1 MTIVVASDVTTV
13 VISSVK
19 SSFVEEIVTCSV
31 DWDVEG
37 SKVVFGTVVVIS
49 G

>member
-1 MTIVVASDVTTV
+1 MTIVVASDVTKI

-19 SSFVEEIVTCSV
+19 SSFVEEIVAGSV
-31 DWDVEG
+31 DLDVGG